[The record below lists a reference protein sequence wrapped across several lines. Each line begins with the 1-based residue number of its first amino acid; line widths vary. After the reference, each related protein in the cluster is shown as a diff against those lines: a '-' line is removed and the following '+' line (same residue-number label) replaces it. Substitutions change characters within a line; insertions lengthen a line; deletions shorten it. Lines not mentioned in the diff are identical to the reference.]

1 MSRQG
6 RSAIYNV
13 QHACGLC
20 CALVD
25 VIQLEPF
32 KMLQPRSLPT
42 KMTAYMSAIHAEHHS
57 GMFHSILSIGGSGG
71 GGEGHVIVI
80 LTV

>member
-6 RSAIYNV
+6 RSAIRHV

-32 KMLQPRSLPT
+32 KMLQPRNLST
-42 KMTAYMSAIHAEHHS
+42 KVTVYTGAIHAGHHS

-71 GGEGHVIVI
+71 EGV
-80 LTV
+80 